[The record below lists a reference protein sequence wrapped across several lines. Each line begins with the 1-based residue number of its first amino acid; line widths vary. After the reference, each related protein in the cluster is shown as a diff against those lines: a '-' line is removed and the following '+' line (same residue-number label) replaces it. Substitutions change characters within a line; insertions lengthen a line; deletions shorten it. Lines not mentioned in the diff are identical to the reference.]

1 LPARSATILIG
12 NGVGVAVGFAVGDSV
27 VVLGNAG
34 TGVFVVV
41 VVFVGEVVLFAGMVL
56 CVVQAVTKSA
66 IFTKTNKIFFIM
78 FIKNTVGS
86 G

>member
-27 VVLGNAG
+27 IALGNAG
-34 TGVFVVV
+34 TGVFVAV
-41 VVFVGEVVLFAGMVL
+41 VVFVGEVVVFAGMVL
-56 CVVQAVTKSA
+56 CVVQAFTKSA
-66 IFTKTNKIFFIM
+66 IFTKTNKIFFM
-78 FIKNTVGS
+78 FIKNTVVS